1 MSRNKKITIILF
13 VIAFLLI
20 GAWLSLDSR
29 TKNSLYRATLCK
41 LIYGKNICNFYE
53 MMDIMAYDHP
63 NDADFNKAMQL
74 CREMEDVPKKDGC
87 FEYVAEV
94 ISFWD
99 FEKAK
104 QACDEIVGYGLVH
117 YKDRCYQKIQISR
130 EEEVA
135 ESAVVAFMEA
145 RIQRDQELA
154 LSWLTDN
161 AGGQYLSRS
170 DLPLTGLSNP
180 HFSDFEI
187 LDREKLDNTQFKFK
201 VRIYEEYIGQGRVGY
216 FEETLI
222 VIKDKEKYLIDSFE
236 RGQYTEINNSF
247 KVIERVPEGTESGFV
262 QEDKVV
268 QGPLGKI
275 SVTFSRNID
284 ENTLTKE
291 TFYALRGIGEKVPGT
306 IEYNKETGTASL
318 IFEQEIEGGEI
329 GRETRITVIVEGI
342 RDLEGNQIESLLYN
356 IDIIQDDQK

>member
-1 MSRNKKITIILF
+1 MEEAIKSPLGRFFDRIKYMSRNKKITITLF

-74 CREMEDVPKKDGC
+74 CRDMENVPKKDGC

-99 FEKAK
+99 FEKAR
-104 QACDEIVGYGLVH
+104 QACDEVVGYKLVY

-130 EEEVA
+130 EE
-135 ESAVVAFMEA
+135 SPF
-145 RIQRDQELA
+145 
-154 LSWLTDN
+154 
-161 AGGQYLSRS
+161 
-170 DLPLTGLSNP
+170 
-180 HFSDFEI
+180 FE
-187 LDREKLDNTQFKFK
+187 
-201 VRIYEEYIGQGRVGY
+201 
-216 FEETLI
+216 
-222 VIKDKEKYLIDSFE
+222 
-236 RGQYTEINNSF
+236 
-247 KVIERVPEGTESGFV
+247 VIERVPEGTESGFV

-268 QGPLGKI
+268 QGPLDGI
-275 SVTFSRNID
+275 SIAFSRNID

-291 TFYALRGIGEKVPGT
+291 NFYALQGIGEKVPGT
-306 IEYNKETGTASL
+306 IEYKEETRTASL
-318 IFEQEIEGGEI
+318 IFNQGIKGGEI
-329 GRETRITVIVEGI
+329 GRETRITVIIEGV

-356 IDIIQDDQK
+356 IDIIQNDQK